1 MIMDLVQ
8 EARNLA
14 LKEIEKFG
22 VPNLVHFE
30 ISEKKVIELCEK
42 LNADKTIALTGYY
55 LMDLKLGEAFRL
67 DKIKE
72 HIKMS
77 LDMAK
82 QFLEKFDLDE
92 ETKKKIINCIEA
104 HHGGVPFICKE
115 AEICANA
122 DAYRFLHPKGFFAT
136 LAFMGKDLGF
146 EKTLKLLNQKIDE
159 KYNILSI
166 DVCKKELAKYYKQLK
181 ELIEIALELSL

>member
-1 MIMDLVQ
+1 MVMDITQ
-8 EARNLA
+8 EAKNLA

-22 VPNLVHFE
+22 IPNLVHFE

-55 LMDLKLGEAFRL
+55 LMDLKLGESFKFN
-67 DKIKE
+67 KIE
-72 HIKMS
+72 DHIKMS
-77 LDMAK
+77 LDGAR
-82 QFLEKFDLDE
+82 QFFTKSNLDE

-104 HHGGVPFICKE
+104 HHGNIPFICKE

-136 LAFMGKDLGF
+136 LAFIGKDLGF
-146 EKTLKLLNQKIDE
+146 EKTLNLLNQKINE
-159 KYNILSI
+159 KYKILSI
-166 DVCKKELAKYYKQLK
+166 DICKEELTKYYYQLK
-181 ELIEIALELSL
+181 ELIKSALG

>member
-1 MIMDLVQ
+1 MDLTQ

-14 LKEIEKFG
+14 LKEIKKFG
-22 VPNLVHFE
+22 IPNLIHFE

-42 LNADKTIALTGYY
+42 LNANKTITLVGYY

-67 DKIKE
+67 NKIKD

-77 LDMAK
+77 LDAAK
-82 QFLEKFDLDE
+82 QFLEKFDLNE
-92 ETKKKIINCIEA
+92 ETKNKIINCIEA
-104 HHGGVPFICKE
+104 HHGKVPFICKE

-136 LAFMGKDLGF
+136 LIFMGKDLGF
-146 EKTLKLLNQKIDE
+146 EKTLNLLDQKLDE
-159 KYNILSI
+159 KYKILSI
-166 DVCKKELAKYYKQLK
+166 NFCKEELEKYYNQFK
-181 ELIEIALELSL
+181 ELIKSARG